1 MNKKSSINSNKLKFY
16 ILSFIIIGLC
26 IFIFEFK
33 PDTIKASAATEDAIV
48 ADENVS
54 TTNNTTVASYT
65 VDFYNGSN
73 VIGSFNISSGDQYV
87 LTRTGYSINGVSFDF
102 SGKNKM
108 SNCAYGDYY
117 GSPIIDD
124 VVVATYGGWA
134 LNKTELLANSGVWK
148 AYSTSIL
155 KVYAVWV
162 PEYFTVEL
170 NDAYT
175 GTSSSEVNYFDGI
188 TLPDRYREGY
198 EFKGWETDDGFIY
211 QSGTQLNP
219 LADIELTAMWE
230 ELFTVRLI
238 SNEHRS
244 YNRTWEGSI
253 GDTFTL
259 PSLTSGYFY
268 VSQWGTYQVG
278 SEYTIMG
285 NVTLYAVWKG
295 NTYTVT
301 YENLIFMGRTAS
313 IICDDYM
320 IGGTST
326 TYEYGVGFD
335 LTRVKALWIRN
346 NNYDIYLKFL
356 GWYTN
361 KEFTT
366 KVPGISP
373 TETGNKTYYAKWRY
387 DYNRNILY
395 RKYTI
400 TDVDPYTKDCYDS
413 IYIGL
418 KSNNL
423 YQELKDL
430 SVKYIYLEFKLQI
443 REIDD
448 GYQEVLI
455 YKDTSPTSNPIWS
468 LTNIEHDPSGT
479 NTTPAYYRWTCAF
492 KIDDLKDCNGLYVR
506 YGAHGF
512 GADTW
517 VTERLYVDIMYTA
530 TESSDED
537 IEKFTWDYSAEVK
550 DEDCI
555 SLNT

>member
-1 MNKKSSINSNKLKFY
+1 MNKKTTINSSKLKFY

-33 PDTIKASAATEDAIV
+33 PDKIKASAATEDAIV

-148 AYSTSIL
+148 EYSTSIL

-301 YENLIFMGRTAS
+301 YENLIFMGQTAS
-313 IICDDYM
+313 IMCDGCTV
-320 IGGTST
+320 GGTST

-335 LTRVKALWIRN
+335 LTRISASWSSDSYGMSLI
-346 NNYDIYLKFL
+346 FL
-356 GWYTN
+356 GWYTDMS
-361 KEFTT
+361 FATH
-366 KVPGISP
+366 VPSIS
-373 TETGNKTYYAKWRY
+373 TSERGNKTYYAKWRY
-387 DYNRNILY
+387 DMGQYSRHK
-395 RKYTI
+395 KYTI
-400 TDVDPYTKDCYDS
+400 TDVDPYTEKYCDML
-413 IYIGL
+413 YIKL
-418 KSNNL
+418 KSKNL
-423 YQELKDL
+423 YQELNKIGI
-430 SVKYIYLEFKLQI
+430 KYIYLEIKLQI
-443 REIDD
+443 KEIDD
-448 GYQEVLI
+448 GYQEMLI

-468 LTNIEHDPSGT
+468 DTNIEHDPSGK
-479 NTTPAYYRWTCAF
+479 NTTPAYYIRTCVF
-492 KIDDLKDCNGLYVR
+492 ELKDLKDCDYLYIR

-512 GADTW
+512 GSDDW
-517 VTERLYVDIMYTA
+517 VTEEIYVDMICTA
-530 TESSDED
+530 EESFD
-537 IEKFTWDYSAEVK
+537 
-550 DEDCI
+550 
-555 SLNT
+555 

>member
-1 MNKKSSINSNKLKFY
+1 MNNKTNKINNKPV
-16 ILSFIIIGLC
+16 FIVLLLFVSVIVLFFTSKNSVYGA
-26 IFIFEFK
+26 F
-33 PDTIKASAATEDAIV
+33 AATVDNSQP
-48 ADENVS
+48 ENS
-54 TTNNTTVASYT
+54 QLNTNEEIRTYT
-65 VDFYNGSN
+65 VNVYNGSEGIDAFQISAGDTYSLSQYGYTINN
-73 VIGSFNISSGDQYV
+73 VYTDFTGREKMNNCAYGSYYGIPNVDGSTIATYSGWMINGSLIANNGQWSDYESLIVTIDAKWEPIVFTATLHDGYSDSYVTQSFNYFDGFTIPTR
-87 LTRTGYSINGVSFDF
+87 TRTGYEFR
-102 SGKNKM
+102 
-108 SNCAYGDYY
+108 
-117 GSPIIDD
+117 
-124 VVVATYGGWA
+124 GW
-134 LNKTELLANSGVWK
+134 LANDGTL
-148 AYSTSIL
+148 YDGD
-155 KVYAVWV
+155 
-162 PEYFTVEL
+162 TV
-170 NDAYT
+170 
-175 GTSSSEVNYFDGI
+175 I
-188 TLPDRYREGY
+188 H
-198 EFKGWETDDGFIY
+198 
-211 QSGTQLNP
+211 
-219 LADIELTAMWE
+219 LANNIDLIAQWE
-230 ELFTVRLI
+230 EIFEVRLI

-301 YENLIFMGRTAS
+301 YENLTFMGRTAS

-320 IGGTST
+320 IDGTST

-335 LTRVKALWIRN
+335 LTRVRALWIRN
-346 NNYDIYLKFL
+346 NRYDIYLKFL

-373 TETGNKTYYAKWRY
+373 TEMGNKTYYAKWRY
-387 DYNRNILY
+387 DAGRLS
-395 RKYTI
+395 RGGTYTI
-400 TDVDPYTKDCYDS
+400 TDVDPYTEEYRDN
-413 IYIGL
+413 IHLGL
-418 KSNNL
+418 KSKNL
-423 YQELKDL
+423 YQELKGIGI
-430 SVKYIYLEFKLQI
+430 KYIYLEFKLQI
-443 REIDD
+443 REIND

-468 LTNIEHDPSGT
+468 LTNIEHDPGGT
-479 NTTPAYYRWTCAF
+479 NTTPAYYIWTCTF
-492 KIDDLKDCNGLYVR
+492 SIDDLKDCNFLYVR

-517 VTERLYVDIMYTA
+517 VTERLYVDRMYTA
-530 TESSDED
+530 TENSDED
-537 IEKFTWDYSAEVK
+537 VEEFTWDYSADVK